1 MHELRD
7 LGISMATLS
16 LCLSSKEK
24 LHQEYQWQISLL
36 HLHLGR
42 KDEERVTNMKTVTLE
57 IHRGFSNINWFLA
70 TVSTTQLHAPC
81 CM

>member
-24 LHQEYQWQISLL
+24 LHQEYQWQISLP
-36 HLHLGR
+36 HLYVGR
-42 KDEERVTNMKTVTLE
+42 KDGERVMSMKTHTGDAHYLGV
-57 IHRGFSNINWFLA
+57 
-70 TVSTTQLHAPC
+70 
-81 CM
+81 